1 MPGLMK
7 AINKL
12 IYYGIGTFGSKV
24 IYFLLVPFYSFFLS
38 KSELGIYDLILA
50 SLTILA
56 PVITMQISEAVYRE
70 LLDPKRKTQKSSQ
83 IFSSALSV
91 VFIGLLL
98 FVTAASI
105 INQLF
110 NYQIFYELILI
121 QSSFTFYIFFQQTL
135 RGLSLNKEY
144 AYMGFLNAVLLV
156 LFSAALIA
164 FYELQ
169 IRQVILAISAAQ
181 TTSIIYAAY
190 KISVSQLF
198 VFKNI
203 NKEKVYK
210 LLNYSFPLLPNT
222 LSWWLIDLG
231 SRYIILFFIGLE
243 ENGLYA
249 VAARY
254 AGVIAL
260 VNSIF
265 ILSWQD
271 YVINSKFTIS
281 SNKKELSSY
290 LNLFVA
296 FQIGLV
302 ILLTSFS
309 NELIYYTTPADFHDA
324 ANYLPVLL
332 ISSAFASFC
341 GFYGAFY
348 LKEKRT
354 RKIFTTTFMG
364 SIINIIFCIA
374 LINYFSLYAVAAASL
389 VGFFATFL
397 IRYRDFDITI
407 NLKQFML
414 LICMYIIVFYITNFN
429 ENINLRLISI
439 AVALI
444 SFILININ
452 IYQKLFSNNKNT

>member
-1 MPGLMK
+1 MK

-50 SLTILA
+50 SLTI
-56 PVITMQISEAVYRE
+56 ITPIITIQISEAVYRE
-70 LLDPKRKTQKSSQ
+70 LLDPNTPNQKSSQ
-83 IFSSALSV
+83 AFSSGLSL

-98 FVTAASI
+98 FVAAAFI
-105 INQLF
+105 IKQFFEFKIL
-110 NYQIFYELILI
+110 YELILI

-135 RGLSLNKEY
+135 RGLSFNKEY
-144 AYMGFLNAVLLV
+144 ALMGAMNAFLLI
-156 LFSAALIA
+156 FFTIALIC
-164 FYELQ
+164 FSRIELSN
-169 IRQVILAISAAQ
+169 VILAIACAQ
-181 TTSIIYAAY
+181 IISITYAAY
-190 KISVSQLF
+190 KINFFKLLD
-198 VFKNI
+198 FKNI
-203 NKEKVYK
+203 SKEKVYQ

-254 AGVIAL
+254 AGIIAL

-271 YVINSKFTIS
+271 YVINSKLKIS
-281 SNKKELSSY
+281 SNKKKLSLS

-309 NELIYYTTPADFHDA
+309 KELIFYTTPVAFHDA

-354 RKIFTTTFMG
+354 RKIFTTTFIG

-374 LINYFSLYAVAAASL
+374 LINYFSLYAVAAASF
-389 VGFFATFL
+389 VGFFVTFL
-397 IRYRDFDITI
+397 IRYRDFDI
-407 NLKQFML
+407 ML
-414 LICMYIIVFYITNFN
+414 NFNKLIPLIFIYIAVFYITYSYESTNV
-429 ENINLRLISI
+429 RLISI

-452 IYQKLFSNNKNT
+452 IYQKVFIKNEKS

>member
-1 MPGLMK
+1 MK

-50 SLTILA
+50 SLTI
-56 PVITMQISEAVYRE
+56 ITPIITIQISEAVYRE
-70 LLDPKRKTQKSSQ
+70 LLDPNTPNQKSSQ
-83 IFSSALSV
+83 AFSSGLSL

-98 FVTAASI
+98 FVAAAFI
-105 INQLF
+105 IKQFFAFKIL
-110 NYQIFYELILI
+110 YELILI

-135 RGLSLNKEY
+135 RGLSFNKEY
-144 AYMGFLNAVLLV
+144 ALMGAMNAFLLI
-156 LFSAALIA
+156 FFTIALIC
-164 FYELQ
+164 FSRIELSN
-169 IRQVILAISAAQ
+169 VILAIACAQ
-181 TTSIIYAAY
+181 IISITYAAY
-190 KISVSQLF
+190 KINFFKLLD
-198 VFKNI
+198 FKNI
-203 NKEKVYK
+203 SKEKVYQ

-254 AGVIAL
+254 AGIIAL

-271 YVINSKFTIS
+271 YVINSKLKIS
-281 SNKKELSSY
+281 SNKKKLSLS

-309 NELIYYTTPADFHDA
+309 KELIFYTTPVAFHDA

-354 RKIFTTTFMG
+354 RKIFTTTFIG

-374 LINYFSLYAVAAASL
+374 LINYFSLYAVAAASF
-389 VGFFATFL
+389 VGFFVTFL
-397 IRYRDFDITI
+397 IRYRDFDI
-407 NLKQFML
+407 ML
-414 LICMYIIVFYITNFN
+414 NFNKLIPLIFIYIAVFYITYSYESTNV
-429 ENINLRLISI
+429 RLISI

-452 IYQKLFSNNKNT
+452 IYQKVFIKNEKS

>member
-1 MPGLMK
+1 MK

-50 SLTILA
+50 SLTI
-56 PVITMQISEAVYRE
+56 ITPIITIQISEAVYRE
-70 LLDPKRKTQKSSQ
+70 LLDPYIPNQKSSQ
-83 IFSSALSV
+83 AFSSGLSL

-98 FVTAASI
+98 FVAAAFI
-105 INQLF
+105 IKQFFDFKIL
-110 NYQIFYELILI
+110 YELILI

-144 AYMGFLNAVLLV
+144 ALMGAMNAFLLIFFTIGLIC
-156 LFSAALIA
+156 FSRI
-164 FYELQ
+164 ELSN
-169 IRQVILAISAAQ
+169 VILAIACAQ
-181 TTSIIYAAY
+181 IISITYAAY
-190 KISVSQLF
+190 KINFFKLLD
-198 VFKNI
+198 FKNI
-203 NKEKVYK
+203 SKEKVYQ

-254 AGVIAL
+254 AGIIAL

-271 YVINSKFTIS
+271 YVINSKLKIS
-281 SNKKELSSY
+281 SNKKKLSLS

-309 NELIYYTTPADFHDA
+309 KELIFYTTPVAFHDA
-324 ANYLPVLL
+324 ANYLPILL

-354 RKIFTTTFMG
+354 RKIFTTTFIG

-374 LINYFSLYAVAAASL
+374 LINYFSLYAVAAASF
-389 VGFFATFL
+389 VGFFVTFL
-397 IRYRDFDITI
+397 IRYRDFDI
-407 NLKQFML
+407 ML
-414 LICMYIIVFYITNFN
+414 NFNKLMPLIFIYIAVFYITYSY
-429 ENINLRLISI
+429 ESTNLRLISI

-452 IYQKLFSNNKNT
+452 IYQKVFIKNENS

>member
-1 MPGLMK
+1 MK

-50 SLTILA
+50 SLTIIT
-56 PVITMQISEAVYRE
+56 PVISVQISEAVYRE
-70 LLDPKRKTQKSSQ
+70 LIDPDRRTQKPSQ
-83 IFSSALSV
+83 VFSSGLSL
-91 VFIGLLL
+91 VFAGLLL
-98 FVTAASI
+98 FVTAAFI
-105 INQLF
+105 IKQF
-110 NYQIFYELILI
+110 FDYQILYELILI
-121 QSSFTFYIFFQQTL
+121 QSSFTFYIFFQQSL

-144 AYMGFLNAVLLV
+144 ALMGTTNSFLLIS
-156 LFSAALIA
+156 FSITLIY
-164 FYELQ
+164 FSRIELSN
-169 IRQVILAISAAQ
+169 IILAISCAQ
-181 TTSIIYAAY
+181 TISITYAAY
-190 KISVSQLF
+190 KINFFRLF
-198 VFKNI
+198 DLKNI
-203 NKEKVYK
+203 RKEKVYE

-254 AGVIAL
+254 AGIIAL

-271 YVINSKFTIS
+271 YVINSKSKTS
-281 SNKKELSSY
+281 SNTKKLSLN

-296 FQIGLV
+296 FQMGLV

-309 NELIYYTTPADFHDA
+309 KELIYYTTPIAFHDA
-324 ANYLPVLL
+324 ANYLPILL

-348 LKEKRT
+348 LKEKKT
-354 RKIFTTTFMG
+354 RKIFTTTFIG
-364 SIINIIFCIA
+364 STINIIFCVA
-374 LINYFSLYAVAAASL
+374 LINYFSLYAVAAASF
-389 VGFFATFL
+389 VGFFITFL
-397 IRYRDFDITI
+397 IRYRDFDIKL
-407 NLKQFML
+407 NFKKLMPLVF
-414 LICMYIIVFYITNFN
+414 MYIAVFYITNSYQN
-429 ENINLRLISI
+429 TNLRLISI

-452 IYQKLFSNNKNT
+452 IYQKLFIKNESS

>member
-1 MPGLMK
+1 MK

-50 SLTILA
+50 SLTI
-56 PVITMQISEAVYRE
+56 ITPIITIQISEAVYRE
-70 LLDPKRKTQKSSQ
+70 LLDSNRPTQKSSQ
-83 IFSSALSV
+83 VFSSGLSL

-98 FVTAASI
+98 FATAAFI
-105 INQLF
+105 IKQFFDFKIL
-110 NYQIFYELILI
+110 YELILI

-144 AYMGFLNAVLLV
+144 ALMGATNAFLLI
-156 LFSAALIA
+156 FFTIALIC
-164 FYELQ
+164 FSRIELSN
-169 IRQVILAISAAQ
+169 VILAIACAQ
-181 TTSIIYAAY
+181 IISITYAAY
-190 KISVSQLF
+190 KINFFKLLD
-198 VFKNI
+198 FKNI
-203 NKEKVYK
+203 SKEKVYQ

-254 AGVIAL
+254 AGIIAL

-271 YVINSKFTIS
+271 YVINSKLKIS
-281 SNKKELSSY
+281 SNKKRLSLS

-309 NELIYYTTPADFHDA
+309 KELIFYTTPVAFHDA

-354 RKIFTTTFMG
+354 RKIFTTTFIG

-374 LINYFSLYAVAAASL
+374 LINYFSLYAVAAASF
-389 VGFFATFL
+389 VGFFVTFL
-397 IRYRDFDITI
+397 IRYRDFDI
-407 NLKQFML
+407 ML
-414 LICMYIIVFYITNFN
+414 NFNKLMPLIFIYIAVFYITYSY
-429 ENINLRLISI
+429 ESTNLRLISI

-452 IYQKLFSNNKNT
+452 IYQKVFIKNENS

>member
-1 MPGLMK
+1 MK

-50 SLTILA
+50 SLTIIT
-56 PVITMQISEAVYRE
+56 PVISVQISEAVYRE
-70 LLDPKRKTQKSSQ
+70 LIDPDRRTQKPSQ
-83 IFSSALSV
+83 VFSSGLSL
-91 VFIGLLL
+91 VFAGLLL
-98 FVTAASI
+98 FVTAAFI
-105 INQLF
+105 IKQF
-110 NYQIFYELILI
+110 FDYQILYELILI

-144 AYMGFLNAVLLV
+144 ALMGTTNSFLLIS
-156 LFSAALIA
+156 FSITLIY
-164 FYELQ
+164 FSRIELSN
-169 IRQVILAISAAQ
+169 IILAISCAQ
-181 TTSIIYAAY
+181 TISITYAAY
-190 KISVSQLF
+190 KINFFRLF
-198 VFKNI
+198 DLKNI
-203 NKEKVYK
+203 RKEKVYE

-254 AGVIAL
+254 AGIIAL

-271 YVINSKFTIS
+271 YVINSKSKTS
-281 SNKKELSSY
+281 SNTKKLSLN

-296 FQIGLV
+296 FQMGLV

-309 NELIYYTTPADFHDA
+309 KELIYYTTPIAFHDA
-324 ANYLPVLL
+324 ANYLPILL

-354 RKIFTTTFMG
+354 RKIFTTTFIG
-364 SIINIIFCIA
+364 STINIIFCVA
-374 LINYFSLYAVAAASL
+374 LINYFSLYAVAAASF
-389 VGFFATFL
+389 VGFFITFL
-397 IRYRDFDITI
+397 IRYRDFDIKL
-407 NLKQFML
+407 NFKKLMPLVF
-414 LICMYIIVFYITNFN
+414 MYIAVFYITNSYQN
-429 ENINLRLISI
+429 TNLRLISI
-439 AVALI
+439 AIALI

-452 IYQKLFSNNKNT
+452 IYQKLFIKNESS

>member
-1 MPGLMK
+1 MK

-12 IYYGIGTFGSKV
+12 IYYGIGTFGSKD

-50 SLTILA
+50 SLTIIT
-56 PVITMQISEAVYRE
+56 PVISVQISEAVYRE
-70 LLDPKRKTQKSSQ
+70 LIDPDRRTQKPSQ
-83 IFSSALSV
+83 VFSSGLSL
-91 VFIGLLL
+91 VFAGLLL
-98 FVTAASI
+98 FVTAAFI
-105 INQLF
+105 IKQF
-110 NYQIFYELILI
+110 FDYQILYELILI

-144 AYMGFLNAVLLV
+144 ALMGTTNSFLLIS
-156 LFSAALIA
+156 FSITLIY
-164 FYELQ
+164 FSRIELSN
-169 IRQVILAISAAQ
+169 IILAISCAQ
-181 TTSIIYAAY
+181 TISITYAAY
-190 KISVSQLF
+190 KINFFRLF
-198 VFKNI
+198 DLKNI
-203 NKEKVYK
+203 RKEKVYE

-254 AGVIAL
+254 AGIIAL

-271 YVINSKFTIS
+271 YVINSKSKTS
-281 SNKKELSSY
+281 SNTKKLSLN

-296 FQIGLV
+296 FQMGLV

-309 NELIYYTTPADFHDA
+309 KELIYYTTPIAFHDA
-324 ANYLPVLL
+324 ANYLPILL

-348 LKEKRT
+348 LKEKKT
-354 RKIFTTTFMG
+354 RKIFTTTFIG
-364 SIINIIFCIA
+364 STINIIFCVA
-374 LINYFSLYAVAAASL
+374 LINYFSLYAVAAASF
-389 VGFFATFL
+389 VGFFVTFL
-397 IRYRDFDITI
+397 IRYRDFDIKL
-407 NLKQFML
+407 NFKKLMPLVF
-414 LICMYIIVFYITNFN
+414 MYIAVFYITNSYQN
-429 ENINLRLISI
+429 TNLRLISI

-444 SFILININ
+444 SFCLL
-452 IYQKLFSNNKNT
+452 YTSPSPRDR